1 MILATESFN
10 KVFLIIFIGAILIGA
25 LITCIKIFGRDKRIN
40 KIQDKISHDENV
52 LNDESSILKKK

>member
-1 MILATESFN
+1 MILAQESFN

-40 KIQDKISHDENV
+40 KIQDKISHNENV
-52 LNDESSILKKK
+52 LDDESSILKKK